1 MLFRRLI
8 APVGAALLLTA
19 CAGIDGTER
28 GAIREN
34 VIEPGITAIEQA
46 RSETC
51 SMNASTLRTAIDTY
65 SLLEG
70 EPPPDEQALVDEGFL
85 RGVTEDWDIVDGVL
99 VAENPACGDVA
110 TTVPTEE
117 IVTEATDSGAPTVD
131 EMFATFTDDDIEELG
146 GPECARQ
153 LAVVVAGAEQYAELE
168 GIDPDSM
175 AELEAAGYLAEPVT
189 LWHVVDD
196 QLRPTD
202 GSPCNDI
209 LTDDTSTPA
218 SP

>member
-1 MLFRRLI
+1 MLSRRLI
-8 APVGAALLLTA
+8 ASVGAALLLTA
-19 CAGIDGTER
+19 CAGVDGTER

-34 VIEPGITAIEQA
+34 VIEPGITGIEQA

-51 SMNASTLRTAIDTY
+51 SINASTLRTAIDAY

-70 EPPPDEQALVDEGFL
+70 DPPPDEQALVDEGFL

-99 VAENPACGDVA
+99 VAENPACGDVP
-110 TTVPTEE
+110 TTVPTQQ
-117 IVTEATDSGAPTVD
+117 IVTEGTGSGGPTVD
-131 EMFATFTDDDIEELG
+131 EVLATLTDDDIDDLG

-168 GIDPDSM
+168 GVDPESM

-189 LWHVVDD
+189 MWHVVDD

-202 GSPCNDI
+202 DSPCNDI
-209 LTDDTSTPA
+209 LADDTSTPA